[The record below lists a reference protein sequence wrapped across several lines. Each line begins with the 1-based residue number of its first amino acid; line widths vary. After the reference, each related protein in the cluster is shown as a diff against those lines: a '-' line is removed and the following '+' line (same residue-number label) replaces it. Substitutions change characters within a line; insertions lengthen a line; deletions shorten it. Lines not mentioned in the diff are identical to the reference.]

1 MTFPQGVEA
10 LTAMITPTLF
20 LTVTG
25 SLILTSSGRMSRLAD
40 RIHELTSRGDDLH
53 RNEAG
58 VDFREERLEL
68 VAAQLGTLLWRSDR
82 IRRALTLLYLSLA
95 MFVGTDLVLAM
106 QVLAIGRDSVV
117 ATASAVA
124 GVLLLLSASVP
135 LAREAHAS
143 LRSNREEA
151 EFYAEL
157 CRRRKGAGRGRD
169 AP

>member
-1 MTFPQGVEA
+1 MTLPEGVEA

-40 RIHELTSRGDDLH
+40 RIHELTKRGDDLH
-53 RNEAG
+53 RDEAG
-58 VDFREERLEL
+58 VDFLEERLEL
-68 VAAQLGTLLWRSDR
+68 FASQLGTLLWRSDR

-117 ATASAVA
+117 PTVIAVV

-135 LAREAHAS
+135 LSREAHAS

-151 EFYAEL
+151 EFYADL
-157 CRRRKGAGRGRD
+157 RRRRNGAGRGRC